1 MNYDSVAS
9 EHFPLILK
17 GVESVGKSLIQVV
30 RAQAELAHNVEK
42 YGLSS
47 VTLEPYFEGID
58 IDLNLVVK
66 NGKIVWS

>member
-1 MNYDSVAS
+1 MNYDSDSS

-30 RAQAELAHNVEK
+30 RTQEELDNNIQK

-47 VTLEPYFEGID
+47 VALEPYFEGID
-58 IDLNLVVK
+58 IDLNLV
-66 NGKIVWS
+66 ICR